1 MHLSIIMSRENLSP
15 VDYEKLKLFVG
26 KFFDWHEAR
35 PGLPAEVHPLF
46 VLASFEKT
54 SPANA
59 KKGLQMAVNDIV
71 EDTTDWTPEQVALA
85 DTKLLAAGAPTL
97 SEVRR
102 RYSKKYLQILKRG
115 VIRSETE
122 YYLVKGIIDGGGL
135 EPGATESTQLQAML
149 NDFEVRFVAAQKQKP
164 PALE

>member
-1 MHLSIIMSRENLSP
+1 MIMSKENLSP
-15 VDYEKLKLFVG
+15 ADYEKLKLFMG

-35 PGLPAEVHPLF
+35 PGMPDEVHPLF
-46 VLASFEKT
+46 VLAGFEKK
-54 SPANA
+54 SLANA
-59 KKGLQMAVNDIV
+59 KKGLQMAINDIV
-71 EDTTDWTPEQVALA
+71 EDTTDWTPEQVAAA
-85 DTKLLAAGAPTL
+85 DARFTAAGTFTL

-149 NDFEVRFVAAQKQKP
+149 NDFEVGLATSLKQKP
-164 PALE
+164 SAPK